1 MTDSPI
7 DCTAELEA
15 RAAAPKA
22 RAAAASQPEQAP
34 DNEGF
39 QPIKP
44 LPEPTLSRVKPYR
57 PEMLPEALRPWLCD
71 IAARGQ
77 FQFDFLA
84 VSAMAALGGAAGR
97 RCAVYAKQFDN
108 WHEYPNLWACII
120 GRPGAMKSP
129 SMSAALSPLRHIEKS
144 WAEEHRQDM
153 LDFQNAEFVAKTK
166 IKAAASNA
174 LKSAKAGTAFELPDI
189 TRPDEPICRRM
200 LTSDPTEAKLGEL
213 LSQNPF
219 GMTLELDE
227 LAVLWAM
234 FEREPALREL
244 MLKSWNGREGHT
256 VDRIGRGT
264 LYIEA
269 LCLSVIGG
277 IQPGRLA
284 PMVNA
289 AAQSA
294 GGDGLLQRFP
304 LVAYPDGWADEW
316 RNVDRFPDTDAAATA
331 RDVFERLAHSEP
343 NHYPRASEHGPNGL
357 RFSPEAMEQF
367 NEWHAAMHRTLRAG
381 GMSETSEAF
390 LAKQAKPLLGL
401 SLLGELADNPA
412 AEEIGTVA
420 LGRALDMLDASQT
433 HIARMLETKAHA
445 ETDAARAIWSRVKR
459 GDLCDG
465 FTARHLKQRSWAGL
479 TDSETVD
486 AALAMLVECGH
497 LRADKIETGGR
508 PSCRYIINPR
518 A

>member
-1 MTDSPI
+1 MNASPI
-7 DCTAELEA
+7 DKTAEFHA
-15 RAAAPKA
+15 RKAKAAAVPQPK
-22 RAAAASQPEQAP
+22 QAP

-44 LPEPTLSRVKPYR
+44 LPKPTLSHVKPYR

-71 IAARGQ
+71 IAERGQ

-97 RCAVYAKQFDN
+97 RCAVYPKQLDN

-129 SMSAALSPLRHIEKS
+129 SMSAALSPLRYIEKS

-153 LDFQNAEFVAKTK
+153 LDFQKAEFVAKAK
-166 IKAAASNA
+166 LRAAASNA
-174 LKSAKAGTAFELPDI
+174 QKAAREGKAFELPEVS
-189 TRPDEPICRRM
+189 RPDDPTCRRM

-234 FEREPALREL
+234 FEREPALREFC
-244 MLKSWNGREGHT
+244 LKGWNGRESHT

-316 RNVDRFPDTDAAATA
+316 RNVDRFPNTDAAATA

-357 RFSPEAMEQF
+357 RFNPAALERF
-367 NEWHAAMHRTLRAG
+367 NAWHKELHRTVRAG
-381 GMSETSEAF
+381 DMSETAEAF
-390 LAKQAKPLLGL
+390 LAKQAKPLSGL
-401 SLLGELADNPA
+401 ALLCELADNPN
-412 AEEIGTVA
+412 AEAIGIEA

-433 HIARMLETKAHA
+433 HIARMLGSKSHA
-445 ETDAARAIWSRVKR
+445 ETDAAGAIWSRVKR

-465 FTARHLKQRSWAGL
+465 FTARHLKQRNWAGM
-479 TDSETVD
+479 TDGETVD
-486 AALAMLVECGH
+486 AALTILVECGH

-508 PSCRYIINPR
+508 PSCRYTINPR